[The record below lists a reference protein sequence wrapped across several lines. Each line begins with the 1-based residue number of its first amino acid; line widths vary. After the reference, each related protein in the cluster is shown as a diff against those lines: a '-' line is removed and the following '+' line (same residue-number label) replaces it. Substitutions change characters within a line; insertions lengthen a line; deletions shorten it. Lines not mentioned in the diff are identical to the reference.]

1 MYIKRIT
8 SLTGLI
14 GVMTMTT
21 ANAVLPAVATD
32 NTVMDNTVAVPLIPQ
47 IVPSVS
53 QPIQVQPVAIQTPP
67 LQHQTIQPITS
78 PTFISQNQN
87 QIQTKLTASII
98 AVNPQGG
105 EMLAPITSQ
114 VKLPKGSVIEYHG
127 YIINNTPERVK
138 TLKATFDIPART
150 ELQSITNIS
159 PQPAYGSND
168 SMRFNYLPIKSSI
181 NGILQEVPMS
191 YYKALQWDIAGLGL
205 NEVAEVKYRV
215 VVK

>member
-1 MYIKRIT
+1 MYLKRIT
-8 SLTGLI
+8 SLNGLI
-14 GVMTMTT
+14 GLMTMTT

-138 TLKATFDIPART
+138 TLKATFDIPAGT
-150 ELQSITNIS
+150 ELQSITS
-159 PQPAYGSND
+159 VAPQPAYGSND
-168 SMRFNYLPIKSSI
+168 SMRFNYMPIKSSV